1 MRNPPLHKA
10 LRDFALEAAAVLSRD
25 LHGGGELAF
34 EVEEPGPGNPVYRY
48 RPLTDVFISERWP
61 RLRSLPSAEPA
72 ARALGLGAE
81 AYLRTRGL
89 SGEDAEPALQA
100 LIERLWEDA
109 TDFAFPEERFE
120 TVYADVE
127 GTLYREARRTEVI
140 APLYGARIEDGR
152 VELGD
157 GLALTSEDLGAPRKA
172 VWGLDPARGAGGE
185 PIVMCLLERS
195 VGADDPLPLVEARTR
210 FARLLAGL
218 RLWSAGGVALG
229 PAVWARADG
238 GSWRPS
244 PLTPSGAA
252 RGESLVIG
260 SADAEELRLFLDEVA
275 HSARAGQVAWALG
288 RFQLGCA
295 RAHDVEALTDYL
307 LALRALLDGETN
319 AGRASFSL
327 RLAAL
332 CAVDHERRVLQR
344 RTELALSLERF
355 LKGGGAGE
363 AYLET
368 VGSESPAAL
377 VLEMEEH
384 LRALL
389 RDVLCGYLS
398 PDLAAAAD
406 QILLEHSEAPEITA
420 RDLRA
425 ERESGGDT
433 RVAPEAARPAKE
445 LSSRMPARDARGA
458 VAAADR
464 PDEEARSYSAPV

>member
-1 MRNPPLHKA
+1 MRNPPLHNA
-10 LRDFALEAAAVLSRD
+10 LRDFVLEAAGLLSRD
-25 LHGGGELAF
+25 HESGGELSF

-48 RPLTDVFISERWP
+48 RPLTDAFILERWP
-61 RLRSLPSAEPA
+61 RLRALPSAEPA
-72 ARALGLGAE
+72 ARSLGLGAE

-89 SGEDAEPALQA
+89 SGEDAEPALRA

-109 TDFAFPEERFE
+109 TDFTFPEERF
-120 TVYADVE
+120 TAVYAEVE

-157 GLALTSEDLGAPRKA
+157 GLSLTTEDLDAPREA
-172 VWGLDPARGAGGE
+172 GWGLNPAHGGGE
-185 PIVMCLLERS
+185 PTVLCRLERS

-229 PAVWARADG
+229 PAVWARADAG
-238 GSWRPS
+238 AWRPS
-244 PLTPSGAA
+244 PVAPSGAA
-252 RGESLVIG
+252 RGEPLVIRSG
-260 SADAEELRLFLDEVA
+260 EVEELRLFLDEVA
-275 HSARAGQVAWALG
+275 HSARAGRVAWALG

-307 LALRALLDGETN
+307 LALRALLDGETD

-332 CAVDHERRVLQR
+332 CAADEERRALQR
-344 RTELALSLERF
+344 RTELTLSLERF
-355 LKGGGAGE
+355 LKGGGTGE

-368 VGSESPAAL
+368 VGSESPATL

-398 PDLAAAAD
+398 PDLASAAD
-406 QILLEHSEAPEITA
+406 QILLEHSEIPEITA

-425 ERESGGDT
+425 ERRNAGDT
-433 RVAPEAARPAKE
+433 RVAPEAAHPAKKFPH
-445 LSSRMPARDARGA
+445 RVPAA
-458 VAAADR
+458 
-464 PDEEARSYSAPV
+464 S